1 MKNIRERGFAQEKLD
16 SLQYELEAGNQSS
29 KRKMKIKT
37 MGIY

>member
-1 MKNIRERGFAQEKLD
+1 LD

-37 MGIY
+37 MGIYWAKATATL